1 METDTVN
8 SKRPLAEAEGSTE
21 MDIVGVG
28 ASPKKLRRMVESSD
42 EEMTAGPTTDI
53 TLTESADV
61 ANGTWQL
68 LDKKKDKGRGD
79 QYQFE
84 RVVVCIQNIRDIA
97 KSLQPGYQLTTK
109 IYRDPQ
115 GRYNIVAEEEK
126 SSDYHCDIKH
136 PFLNKPTVPKAPKE
150 GLYAELNAKLDRVQ
164 ALARHIISSE
174 HITIRLVNDS
184 GENVHLLVN
193 FAQSSKSA
201 SSSTAAA
208 MQPVKEKS
216 SKK

>member
-1 METDTVN
+1 
-8 SKRPLAEAEGSTE
+8 
-21 MDIVGVG
+21 
-28 ASPKKLRRMVESSD
+28 
-42 EEMTAGPTTDI
+42 MTAGPTTDI

-109 IYRDPQ
+109 ICKPVLACVIRARSLRTSFRTSSDRDPQ

-136 PFLNKPTVPKAPKE
+136 PFLNKPTVPKAPRE
-150 GLYAELNAKLDRVQ
+150 GLYAELNAKLDHVQ

-174 HITIRLVNDS
+174 HITIRLGRFSFWYVGQLQRLTFVVFS
-184 GENVHLLVN
+184 
-193 FAQSSKSA
+193 Q
-201 SSSTAAA
+201 
-208 MQPVKEKS
+208 
-216 SKK
+216 